1 MYICQVREQSQ
12 GHPECEYGRCLERC
26 KSAACVQMPH
36 SGLPSQDSPSAR
48 RTYRSRPCTAASQNL
63 HTPRGLPPTLAA
75 IAYIHNVK
83 LSLNACARNQVLD
96 EVLYL
101 ALGSWGCRHT
111 VPLQLASG
119 NHQALL
125 CAQAWQ
131 AVAQGE
137 ATLNNTLL
145 GFLGRF
151 DAPFRAPAPAAA
163 TRNPSG
169 TQGRRLHQN
178 GNSYLGQGG
187 QYASS
192 MISACTVSSGHHCC
206 CVGAG
211 LGGASQLRIQSHI
224 KMAWHVNIIILEEAL
239 PAFGS
244 LLLRL
249 HGEVCAKA
257 CAAVCSAV
265 TPATQPHLGSQKVL
279 VPCRLLGHQELQH
292 GRGTHSCTAD
302 QVHSLGSM
310 ATK

>member
-1 MYICQVREQSQ
+1 
-12 GHPECEYGRCLERC
+12 
-26 KSAACVQMPH
+26 MPH
-36 SGLPSQDSPSAR
+36 SGLPSQDSSSAR
-48 RTYRSRPCTAASQNL
+48 RTHRSRPHTAASQNL

-75 IAYIHNVK
+75 IDYIYSVK
-83 LSLNACARNQVLD
+83 ICLDACARDRVLAA
-96 EVLYL
+96 VLYL
-101 ALGSWGCRHT
+101 ALGSLGLLAHCAA
-111 VPLQLASG
+111 VPGEPTSPGAS
-119 NHQALL
+119 LF
-125 CAQAWQ
+125 AQAWQ

-178 GNSYLGQGG
+178 GNSYLVQGG
-187 QYASS
+187 QHASS
-192 MISACTVSSGHHCC
+192 MISACTVSAGHHCC

-211 LGGASQLRIQSHI
+211 LGGACQLRIQLYI
-224 KMAWHVNIIILEEAL
+224 FKMAWQVNIIIPEEAL
-239 PAFGS
+239 PVFGS
-244 LLLRL
+244 LLLWL

-257 CAAVCSAV
+257 CAVVCSAV